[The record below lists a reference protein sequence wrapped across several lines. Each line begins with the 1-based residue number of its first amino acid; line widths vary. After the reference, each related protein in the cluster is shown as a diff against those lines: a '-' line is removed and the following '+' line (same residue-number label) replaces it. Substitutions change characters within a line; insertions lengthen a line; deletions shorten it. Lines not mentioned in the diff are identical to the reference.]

1 MSTNWDDLKYL
12 LAVARQGTLL
22 AAAERLGTNAS
33 TVSRRIQR
41 LEGDAGVPLLAR
53 QGDRWEPT
61 GEARALLDIA
71 RKLELEMT
79 GAERDLARRGDRPTG
94 RVILNS
100 FPLAHVI
107 AFAPNVG
114 RFCELYPELDLE
126 LEYSPRPLSLAKGE
140 ADVSIREYEPTE
152 GKLVKSRIATVQV
165 GPYQLADAAPTMRW
179 VGLTRAF
186 ETSIP
191 SVVARD
197 VFQGGPAVR
206 CPSTTTVASAMVSS
220 GFPGVLP
227 SCVARMYPELRPI
240 DSLNAVSDHPIWL
253 VYHETRRSDPKIQ
266 STINWLREIFPTP
279 GRCLCGLCAST
290 AG

>member
-22 AAAERLGTNAS
+22 AAAERLGSNAS

-41 LEGDAGVPLLAR
+41 LEADAGVPLLAR

-79 GAERDLARRGDRPTG
+79 GAERDLARRSERPTG
-94 RVILNS
+94 RVVLNS
-100 FPLAHVI
+100 FPLAHVM

-114 RFCELYPELDLE
+114 TFCEMFPELDLE

-140 ADVSIREYEPTE
+140 ADVSVREYEPTE
-152 GKLVKSRIATVQV
+152 GKLVKSRIATVRV
-165 GPYQLADAAPTMRW
+165 GPFQLADAPPTMRW

-191 SVVARD
+191 MARARD
-197 VFQGGPAVR
+197 VFQGAPSVR
-206 CPSTTTVASAMVSS
+206 CPSTTTVAAAMMSS
-220 GFPGVLP
+220 GKPGVLP
-227 SCVARMYPELRPI
+227 SCVARLHPDLRPI
-240 DSLNAVSDHPIWL
+240 DSLGGLSEHPIWL
-253 VYHETRRSDPKIQ
+253 VYHESRRSDPKIV
-266 STINWLREIFPTP
+266 SAINWLRDIFPTP
-279 GRCLCGLCAST
+279 SRCLCGHCPALDA
-290 AG
+290 

>member
-22 AAAERLGTNAS
+22 AAAERLDTNAS

-41 LEGDAGVPLLAR
+41 LEADAGVLLLAR

-61 GEARALLDIA
+61 AEARALLDIA

-79 GAERDLARRGDRPTG
+79 GAERDLAKRSDRPTG

-100 FPLAHVI
+100 FPLAHVM

-114 RFCELYPELDLE
+114 RFCEMFPELDLE

-152 GKLVKSRIATVQV
+152 GKLVKSRIATVHV
-165 GPYQLADAAPTMRW
+165 GPYQHQDAAPTMRW

-191 SVVARD
+191 TAGARD
-197 VFQGGPAVR
+197 VFQGAPAVR
-206 CPSTTTVASAMVSS
+206 CPSTTTAAVAMMATGM
-220 GFPGVLP
+220 PGVLP
-227 SCVARMYPELRPI
+227 TCVARLHPELRQI
-240 DSLNAVSDHPIWL
+240 ESLGGLRDHAIWL
-253 VYHETRRSDPKIQ
+253 VYHESRRTDPKIL
-266 STINWLREIFPTP
+266 SLVNWLREIFPTP
-279 GRCLCGLCAST
+279 GRCLCGLCSP
-290 AG
+290 G